1 MQGVPNAEFQR
12 ARRSGEE
19 KDKEKKG
26 ECRCEMRIK
35 SYYIICRLSIRHLY
49 DVKTDDV
56 FYIGFYDNITTD
68 HPEVALFINYNN
80 GGRQND
86 N

>member
-1 MQGVPNAEFQR
+1 
-12 ARRSGEE
+12 
-19 KDKEKKG
+19 
-26 ECRCEMRIK
+26 MRIK